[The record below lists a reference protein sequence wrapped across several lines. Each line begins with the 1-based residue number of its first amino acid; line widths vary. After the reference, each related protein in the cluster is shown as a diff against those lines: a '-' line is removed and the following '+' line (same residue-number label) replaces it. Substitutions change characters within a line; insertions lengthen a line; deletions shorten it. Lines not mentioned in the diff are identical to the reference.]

1 MRRSM
6 HHDPP
11 ALQTVLFDLDG
22 TLIATRRL
30 YIEALSR
37 ALEPVVG
44 RRLTEADIMSH
55 VPKAERRFLQRMAG
69 EERFPSVLETFYR
82 AYHDHHEPAFQGVY
96 PGVLELLAELRRRGL
111 RIGLVTG
118 KSRRAWEITE
128 RHAGLGSFHT
138 VVVDDDVPH
147 PKPDPAGVHLAIE
160 RLGADPATTAYV
172 GDSLTDL
179 EAATAA
185 GVRAG
190 AVLWS
195 KKPEEVEVFTR
206 ESRAR
211 GAFVLRDPAALRV
224 LTGSPPA
231 PDVPVR

>member
-1 MRRSM
+1 MNPA
-6 HHDPP
+6 PP
-11 ALQTVLFDLDG
+11 ALSTVLFDLDG

-30 YIEALSR
+30 YVEALAR

-44 RRLTEADIMSH
+44 RRFTEADIMSH
-55 VPKAERRFLQRMAG
+55 LPKAERRFLRRIAG
-69 EERFPSVLETFYR
+69 EEHFPTVLESFYR
-82 AYHDHHEPAFQGVY
+82 AYDDHHEVAFQGVY
-96 PGVLELLAELRRRGL
+96 PGVLELLADLRRRGL
-111 RIGLVTG
+111 RLGLVTG

-128 RHAGLGSFHT
+128 RHAGLGPFHT

-147 PKPDPAGVHLAIE
+147 PKPDPAGLHLAME
-160 RLGADPATTAYV
+160 RLKADPAATAYI

-179 EAATAA
+179 EAAAAA
-185 GVRAG
+185 GVRPG

-195 KKPEEVEVFTR
+195 KKPEEVEAFTR

-224 LTGSPPA
+224 FAG
-231 PDVPVR
+231 